1 VTLIALESAITSY
14 RFGPFLAEAQSS
26 QAALDLYVWNE
37 AVAASLLPP
46 LRAIEVAVR
55 NAFNDCLKQLYSFYW
70 YDDPAFLTMAATR
83 PLKHLAPDI
92 ARELSRLKPPP
103 GATKVHPDSLTAAL
117 SFGFWTTL
125 LDPTFEPVL
134 WAPSLQHAFPH
145 YRQRTNKIIIRP
157 RVAQRFQDIRKL
169 RNQVSHNEHLLKR
182 KNLVADYENV
192 LDTLEWITPGLS
204 DWIEHHSSFRSVYD
218 RRLRPRHV
226 Y

>member
-1 VTLIALESAITSY
+1 MIALESAITSY

-117 SFGFWTTL
+117 FRFLDNAVRPNFRTRVMGAVFTACVSTL
-125 LDPTFEPVL
+125 PATDE
-134 WAPSLQHAFPH
+134 
-145 YRQRTNKIIIRP
+145 
-157 RVAQRFQDIRKL
+157 QD
-169 RNQVSHNEHLLKR
+169 
-182 KNLVADYENV
+182 Y
-192 LDTLEWITPGLS
+192 
-204 DWIEHHSSFRSVYD
+204 HSSTCSAEISRYSQVTQ
-218 RRLRPRHV
+218 PGISQ
-226 Y
+226 